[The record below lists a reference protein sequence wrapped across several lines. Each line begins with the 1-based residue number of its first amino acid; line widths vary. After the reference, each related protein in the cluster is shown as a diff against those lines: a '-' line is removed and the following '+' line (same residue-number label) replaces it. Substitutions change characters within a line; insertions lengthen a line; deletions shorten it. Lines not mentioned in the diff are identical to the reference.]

1 MRWQEFLKRIHCL
14 LACSNS
20 QIIEENSQV
29 DGKLPENDQG
39 AAIKETTMISKNP
52 APYAGKSKLVQEA
65 GNHLRVTKE
74 DLLKKL
80 YYDIKET
87 SCLWEKI

>member
-39 AAIKETTMISKNP
+39 AAIKETTMISKTQLLMLENP
-52 APYAGKSKLVQEA
+52 SWSKKQE
-65 GNHLRVTKE
+65 T
-74 DLLKKL
+74 
-80 YYDIKET
+80 I
-87 SCLWEKI
+87 

>member
-39 AAIKETTMISKNP
+39 GSTEETI
-52 APYAGKSKLVQEA
+52 L
-65 GNHLRVTKE
+65 
-74 DLLKKL
+74 
-80 YYDIKET
+80 
-87 SCLWEKI
+87 